1 MMKGA
6 RLKEI
11 GHNVTELHRSRQHV
25 SIWGNGVYHASLE
38 RLAHAAERIQ

>member
-6 RLKEI
+6 LFKEV
-11 GHNVTELHRSRQHV
+11 GYNVTELHRSRQHV